1 MAKKEEITA
10 AAGKEAAASV
20 ETAAAQTVTIS
31 KEDFEALM
39 ADVKLMKQQLASED
53 RKKTLADK
61 ALEREEEELAK
72 IEEANKR
79 AEEIV
84 EYMAPTGSLLSN
96 KNLEV
101 SINGKQYVVP
111 RGVVVKIPRKVKEV
125 IENAIKQRNIS
136 FGMQEKMKD
145 DFAKQEE
152 KQTSGGYAVTL

>member
-1 MAKKEEITA
+1 MAKRDENT
-10 AAGKEAAASV
+10 ASV
-20 ETAAAQTVTIS
+20 NEEAVSEETAAKQTVTIS
-31 KEDFEALM
+31 KEDFDALM
-39 ADVKLMKQQLASED
+39 ADVKLMKQQLASEE
-53 RKKTLADK
+53 RKKSLADK
-61 ALEREEEELAK
+61 ALEREEAELAR
-72 IEEANKR
+72 IEESNKR

>member
-10 AAGKEAAASV
+10 AAGKEAAVSE

-53 RKKTLADK
+53 RKKSLADK

-72 IEEANKR
+72 IKEANKR

-84 EYMAPTGSLLSN
+84 EYMASTGSLLSN

>member
-10 AAGKEAAASV
+10 AAGKEAAVSE

-39 ADVKLMKQQLASED
+39 ADVKLMKQQLASEE
-53 RKKTLADK
+53 RKKSLADK
-61 ALEREEEELAK
+61 ALEREEEELAR
-72 IEEANKR
+72 IEESNKR

-136 FGMQEKMKD
+136 FGLQEKMKD
-145 DFAKQEE
+145 EFAKQEE
-152 KQTSGGYAVTL
+152 KQISGGFAVTL

>member
-1 MAKKEEITA
+1 MAKKDELTA
-10 AAGKEAAASV
+10 PVSE

-53 RKKTLADK
+53 RKKSLADK
-61 ALEREEEELAK
+61 ALEREEEELAQIK
-72 IEEANKR
+72 EANKR

-111 RGVVVKIPRKVKEV
+111 RGSPARSKRSLRTLSSS
-125 IENAIKQRNIS
+125 AISLSACRRR
-136 FGMQEKMKD
+136 
-145 DFAKQEE
+145 
-152 KQTSGGYAVTL
+152 